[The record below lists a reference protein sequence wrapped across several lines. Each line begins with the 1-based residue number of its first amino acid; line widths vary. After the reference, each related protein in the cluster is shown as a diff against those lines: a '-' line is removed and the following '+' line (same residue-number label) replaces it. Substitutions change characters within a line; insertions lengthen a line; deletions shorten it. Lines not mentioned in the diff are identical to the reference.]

1 MVQVS
6 WLLKQAQA
14 QKPEATLRIQ
24 STTFPD
30 EQNAATLNDIPFS
43 LVVKLNKNNTPSF
56 SQEHLVSTP
65 SSLQKDS
72 TTYVFEICSF

>member
-24 STTFPD
+24 STTFLD